1 MREFGLRV
9 KLARLSRGLTQ
20 QEASELS
27 GVPQAH
33 WSRIERG
40 LNEPKLTT
48 VLSIAK
54 GLELDPGVLLWFL
67 PGGRVPGDP
76 PNSCPH

>member
-1 MREFGLRV
+1 MSDRPPLDPVVQFGLRV
-9 KLARLSRGLTQ
+9 KVARLCRGLTQ

-48 VLSIAK
+48 VLSIAHA
-54 GLELDPGVLLWFL
+54 LELDPGVLLWL
-67 PGGRVPGDP
+67 LEGRK
-76 PNSCPH
+76 